1 MNHVTP
7 ATCVA
12 LAVVLLAV
20 TGCGGGGRQTL
31 TVFADTSL
39 TATFGSLGKTFEAAH
54 PGVAV
59 RLDFGGS
66 GALARR
72 IVQGAPA
79 DLFAAAG
86 AATMR
91 ASGAPSPRVFA
102 RDRLQ
107 IAVPKGNPAHVANL
121 KDLAAPGVRVALCA
135 EPAPC
140 GAGARAGLSAAGVTV
155 TPAGPDQNGPDQNG
169 PDQNAAGALAKVRL
183 GKADA
188 ALVYRTD
195 VRAAAGA
202 VEGVD
207 FPEAAKVV
215 EDYLVATV
223 PGTTRIALTREFVDL
238 VLSDEGRRVLAA
250 AGFTPVTG

>member
-12 LAVVLLAV
+12 FAVVLLAV

-102 RDRLQ
+102 RDHLQ

-140 GAGARAGLSAAGVTV
+140 GAGARAALSAAGVTV

-223 PGTTRIALTREFVDL
+223 PGTTHIALTREFVDL